1 MKKYLSIVTLVLT
14 ATVASAQGNMQVG
27 VNASNASKSFTTVM
41 ELPVTSV
48 KNQYRSGT
56 CWDFATLGF
65 FESEILRK
73 TGKTYDLCEMFV
85 VNKDYMDNATQY
97 VRMHGYSQISEGG
110 SCDDVL
116 EVLKN
121 YGICPE
127 EAMPA
132 PGSLTGDSLANF
144 KVFFPELEALV
155 SSIVVKDAKEPAM
168 PDWKNQV
175 QALIDK
181 YVGACPRYF
190 EYEGKRYTPK
200 NFAAS
205 LGLDFDE
212 YVSLTSYTHHPF
224 REWFVIEAPYKWR
237 LKPSYNIPIEQ
248 LLDVLDSA
256 LDAGYTVA
264 WGGDVSGDFNRTTAV
279 ADLPDGVVPTQQL
292 RQQQWDDWR
301 FTYDHVMLIYGKA
314 VDEKGEPYYLVKNSW
329 GNSGPYNGTWY
340 MSRDFMALNTTY
352 LFMNRNAIPTDGDNY
367 GLNVLKKKEPYYKV
381 FSKYDEI
388 PNGNG
393 WSYWYIPT
401 EVADTLNIKVSQLN
415 KVMASHDPHQHDH
428 HEYFLMLEGDGII
441 YMNGE
446 ETVLHP
452 GDGFMCPG
460 ESSHALRRSSADQNI
475 TYMMFTLETP
485 GGLHETPPYYKAD
498 YKAADC
504 YVPFSS
510 KKSFWYLS
518 PKTLGGLNIRSVS
531 LKKGRTNTA
540 PADGRQLAYVIL
552 EGEADVVIDGTEVRL
567 PATAV
572 GYIPA
577 GQSGSIT
584 AVSDNLRYLEV
595 RTH

>member
-1 MKKYLSIVTLVLT
+1 
-14 ATVASAQGNMQVG
+14 
-27 VNASNASKSFTTVM
+27 
-41 ELPVTSV
+41 
-48 KNQYRSGT
+48 
-56 CWDFATLGF
+56 
-65 FESEILRK
+65 
-73 TGKTYDLCEMFV
+73 
-85 VNKDYMDNATQY
+85 
-97 VRMHGYSQISEGG
+97 
-110 SCDDVL
+110 
-116 EVLKN
+116 
-121 YGICPE
+121 
-127 EAMPA
+127 MPA
-132 PGSLTGDSLANF
+132 PGSLVGDTLANF
-144 KVFFPELEALV
+144 TVFFPELEALV
-155 SSIVVKDAKEPAM
+155 RSIVVKEATEPV
-168 PDWKNQV
+168 PHWKDSV

-181 YVGACPRYF
+181 YVGVCPRYF

-200 NFAAS
+200 SFAAS

-248 LLDVLDSA
+248 LMDVIDSA

-264 WGGDVSGDFNRTTAV
+264 WGGDVSGDFNRTTAT

-314 VDEKGEPYYLVKNSW
+314 VDETGKPYYLVKNTW
-329 GNSGPYNGTWY
+329 GNYGPYNGTWY
-340 MSRDFMALNTTY
+340 MSRDYMALNTTY
-352 LFMNRNAIPTDGDNY
+352 IFLNRNAIPTDGDNY
-367 GLNVLKKKEPYYKV
+367 VLEFLKKKEPYYKV

-415 KVMASHDPHQHDH
+415 KVMASHTPHQHDH
-428 HEYFLMLEGDGII
+428 HEYFLMLEGDGIL

-446 ETVLHP
+446 ETVMHA

-460 ESSHALRRSSADQNI
+460 ESSHALRRTSEDQPI

-485 GGLHETPPYYKAD
+485 GGLGMTPPFFKTD

-504 YVPFSS
+504 YVPLSN

-518 PKTLGGLNIRSVS
+518 PKQTLGGLNIQS
-531 LKKGRTNTA
+531 LSIKKGKTVKD

-552 EGEADVVIDGTEVRL
+552 EGEADVVIDGTAVRL
-567 PATAV
+567 PATSV

-584 AVSDNLRYLEV
+584 AVSDNLRFLKV